1 MNRTDMNRGEVNGG
15 EVNSDTQ
22 PLSFTLLVN
31 GSVYGTQSARNAY
44 LFASRVIAKGHTLR
58 SVFFYQ
64 DGVQN
69 GSALTAPAND
79 EFDLVAAWQRLAAE
93 HNVRLETCV
102 AAALR
107 RGVLSPAEAEQHQL
121 PASNLA
127 APFEQTGLGSLAE
140 ALLAQDRVV
149 QF

>member
-1 MNRTDMNRGEVNGG
+1 MSLTY
-15 EVNSDTQ
+15 
-22 PLSFTLLVN
+22 TLFVN

-44 LFASRVIAKGHTLR
+44 LFAKAVIEKGHTLK

-79 EFDLVAAWQRLAAE
+79 EFDLVKAWQQLAE
-93 HNVRLETCV
+93 LHQVRLETCV

-107 RGVLSPAEAEQHQL
+107 RGVVSQSEAEQHQL
-121 PASNLA
+121 PGANLA

-140 ALLAQDRVV
+140 ALLSQDRVV

>member
-1 MNRTDMNRGEVNGG
+1 MSLTY
-15 EVNSDTQ
+15 
-22 PLSFTLLVN
+22 TLLVN

-44 LFASRVIAKGHTLR
+44 LFAKAVIEKGHTLK

-79 EFDLVAAWQRLAAE
+79 EFDLVKAWQQLAE
-93 HNVRLETCV
+93 QHQVRLETCV

-107 RGVLSPAEAEQHQL
+107 RGVVSQSEAEQHQL
-121 PASNLA
+121 PCANLA

-140 ALLAQDRVV
+140 ALLSQDRVV

>member
-1 MNRTDMNRGEVNGG
+1 MNLTY
-15 EVNSDTQ
+15 
-22 PLSFTLLVN
+22 TLLVN

-44 LFASRVIAKGHTLR
+44 LFAKAVIEKGHTLK

-79 EFDLVAAWQRLAAE
+79 EFDLVKAWQQLADL
-93 HNVRLETCV
+93 HQVRLETCV

-107 RGVLSPAEAEQHQL
+107 RGVVSQSEAEQHQL
-121 PASNLA
+121 PGANLA

-140 ALLAQDRVV
+140 ALLSQDRVV